1 MLADTTDGSRTY
13 TRTTYAIQRHGEVMG
28 GRGGRGREGSKMTS
42 EQEVC
47 RNMRLKKV
55 PERGGEV
62 ESEEICN
69 MSTVVRTSD
78 NPLLNLIPDLPLPH
92 PLTSTVPPLSVF
104 PKITLTPGAAAGCH

>member
-1 MLADTTDGSRTY
+1 MVPEPIPNNICY
-13 TRTTYAIQRHGEVMG
+13 TEELGEVMG

-104 PKITLTPGAAAGCH
+104 SKITLTPGAAAGCH